1 MLKRYL
7 LPHLAIAIVATSLS
21 ASAQDR
27 TATDAQILHAL
38 QRLTFG
44 PRPGDIETVR
54 KTGLQNWIQAQ
65 LHPEA
70 IAENP
75 TLEERLKPLA
85 SLRMNL
91 VDSMSNPVGRYSVSG
106 LVVLQSGNGVL
117 QVVPPLATA
126 SPVALELINPAGN
139 IQIVAGASTM
149 KPSRTP
155 EMDLKDGKL
164 LRAVYSN
171 RQLEEVLVDFWFNH
185 FNVTAAKGGPYVAD
199 YEREAIRPNVLGKFK
214 DMLVATALHP
224 AMLQYLDNKGSIAPE
239 IAQPNGPNMTISFAS
254 ARGLNE
260 NFSRELM
267 ELHTL
272 GVDGGYTQKDV
283 EAAARC
289 FTGWN
294 LVQTQASA
302 VARLDAKVAVE
313 FVQWPHD
320 PKDKV
325 VLGHTIPG
333 AGADEVYELLDILA
347 SHPSTARHI
356 SLQLAQRFVSDNPP
370 QSLVDRMAKT
380 FRDTDGDLRE
390 VMTTMLTSPE
400 FLSEDTQQSKI
411 KSPFELVSSAVR
423 ALNGEI
429 QNPAPLEQ
437 WIADMGQPLYGKIE
451 PTGYPNTGETWLNTA
466 RLLVRLNF
474 ASTLAAGKVSGV
486 TIDTNR
492 WNGKDTPAIARDL
505 LGRPLSAQTIE
516 ALQNGN
522 VAGIVTP
529 AYIGGLL
536 LGSPEFQ
543 KK

>member
-1 MLKRYL
+1 VLKRYL
-7 LPHLAIAIVATSLS
+7 LPLLAIAFAAIAVNAR
-21 ASAQDR
+21 AQDR
-27 TATDAQILHAL
+27 TNAVPASDAQILHAL

-44 PRPGDIETVR
+44 PQPGDIEAVR
-54 KTGLQNWIQAQ
+54 KIGLQNWVQSQ
-65 LHPEA
+65 LHPES
-70 IAENP
+70 IAENAF
-75 TLEERLKPLA
+75 LEEQLKPLA

-91 VDSMSNPVGRYSVSG
+91 VDSMSTPAGQYTVSG
-106 LVVLQSGNGVL
+106 FGILQSGNGTLL
-117 QVVPPLATA
+117 QV
-126 SPVALELINPAGN
+126 INPAGN
-139 IQIVAGASTM
+139 IEIVAGTIM
-149 KPSRTP
+149 MRPSRTP

-185 FNVTAAKGGPYVAD
+185 FNLTAAKGGPFVAD
-199 YEREAIRPNVLGKFK
+199 YEREAIRPFVLGKFK

-239 IAQPNGPNMTISFAS
+239 IAQPNGPNMTFSFAG

-294 LVQTQASA
+294 LVRTAASA
-302 VARLDAKVAVE
+302 TARLEAKVAVE

-325 VLGHTIPG
+325 VLGQTIPG
-333 AGADEVYELLDILA
+333 TGADEVYELLDILA
-347 SHPSTARHI
+347 SHPPTARHI
-356 SLQLAQRFVSDNPP
+356 SKQLAQRFVSDNPP

-400 FLSEDTQQSKI
+400 FFAEGAQQSKI
-411 KSPFELVSSAVR
+411 KSPLELVSSAVR
-423 ALNGEI
+423 VLNGEI
-429 QNPAPLEQ
+429 KDPAPLEQ

-451 PTGYPNTGETWLNTA
+451 PTGYPNSGETWLSTA

-474 ASTLAAGKVSGV
+474 ASALAAGKVSGV

-492 WNGKDTPAIARDL
+492 WNGKNTPAIARDL
-505 LGRPLSAQTIE
+505 LGRPLSSQTTE
-516 ALQNGN
+516 ALQQGN

-529 AYIGGLL
+529 AFIGGLI
-536 LGSPEFQ
+536 LGSPDFQ